1 MEEVGKKVNKLSLA
15 MLQMKGRFSLLMI
28 PGARSAEKSIYKLLG
43 WRGPKKK
50 HPIRRGS
57 YSPMAGLAPDRDT

>member
-28 PGARSAEKSIYKLLG
+28 PGTRSAEKEHLQAITMERAKE
-43 WRGPKKK
+43 K